1 MDAQQPSRI
10 RAFLKRTAG
19 LWLVT
24 GALGIYVVVAG
35 TTGSCGACSAITAS
49 LGLPSGSGN
58 VQAASVVPT
67 GQAAATTADAKTAP
81 PWELKGLDGE
91 TVAFSDFEGK
101 VVLIDFWA
109 TWCPPCRKS
118 IPEFVELQKEYGDE
132 GFVIVGISL
141 DRKGAGVVKPFAEK
155 MNINYPIVLGN
166 QKVVAAFGGIRGIPT
181 AFVVNREGEIVHKH
195 VGYAPKSAFEKQ
207 IKPLL

>member
-91 TVAFSDFEGK
+91 TVSFSNFEGK

-109 TWCPPCRKS
+109 TWCPPCRKG
-118 IPEFVELQKEYGDE
+118 IPEFVELQ
-132 GFVIVGISL
+132 
-141 DRKGAGVVKPFAEK
+141 EK